1 VSPTRRAEMSA
12 ENRARIV
19 AAATELLAEQGLGA
33 TTVHAVA
40 KLAGISHTSVG
51 WHFSSKDGLLCAVT
65 EAAFE
70 AVFARFA
77 ALGRDDA
84 PRTVA
89 RFLEAHRDITAS
101 TPGRVFA
108 RILPEVVLR
117 EGRLREIYIDG
128 YRRIRELATAYL
140 EPVVLAS
147 GTGVDA
153 GTFAGALF
161 ASGAGANLARGFDPG
176 WSRRSGFAVAGQAFS
191 RMLADEPAGPAD
203 PAGSSEAAAD
213 G

>member
-1 VSPTRRAEMSA
+1 MSQARRAQTSA

-19 AAATELLAEQGLGA
+19 RAATDLLAEQGLGA

-40 KLAGISHTSVG
+40 ERAGISHTSVG

-70 AVFARFA
+70 AVLARFA
-77 ALGRDDA
+77 ALAQDGE

-89 RFLEAHRDITAS
+89 RFLDAHREITAS
-101 TPGRVFA
+101 TPGLVFA

-117 EGRLREIYIDG
+117 DGRLREIYLDG
-128 YRRIRELATAYL
+128 YRHIRELAAAYL
-140 EPVVLAS
+140 EPVVLAA
-147 GTGVDA
+147 GANVDPGA
-153 GTFAGALF
+153 FASALF
-161 ASGAGANLARGFDPG
+161 ASGAGVNLARAFDPT

-191 RMLADEPAGPAD
+191 ALLT
-203 PAGSSEAAAD
+203 D
-213 G
+213 GE

>member
-1 VSPTRRAEMSA
+1 VSPGRRAETSA

-19 AAATELLAEQGLGA
+19 RAATELLAAHGLRA

-40 KLAGISHTSVG
+40 ERAGISHTSVG

-77 ALGRDDA
+77 ALAHDGE

-89 RFLEAHRDITAS
+89 RFLEAHREITAS

-117 EGRLREIYIDG
+117 DGRLREIYLDG

-140 EPVVLAS
+140 EPAVLAA
-147 GTGVDA
+147 GADVDPGA
-153 GTFAGALF
+153 FASALF
-161 ASGAGANLARGFDPG
+161 ASGAGVNLARGFDPT

-191 RMLADEPAGPAD
+191 ALLTAGPAVV
-203 PAGSSEAAAD
+203 GQ
-213 G
+213 